1 MLHPL
6 LVQNREAI
14 VGKVCGR
21 ARARANA
28 SSGSG
33 FPDAD
38 LQQGVSLF
46 LDHLIGLFVL
56 RSAAAAPPDHSA
68 AVTPA
73 APAEPSGMERLR
85 RGRHT
90 DQLVHTYGDLCTVL
104 LELVL
109 AQGDRVPFEEL
120 RTLNQCLDE
129 AVAEMVT
136 QHGRRRELAIA
147 AQETERLGFL
157 AHEMRNLVHGARLAF
172 EILKS
177 GQVEIT
183 GSTGAVLDRALSSLR
198 ELADRTLAEV
208 RVTAH
213 VMNPE
218 RISLATFLREIE
230 ATATVEARARDL
242 HLSVPRPEQDIVVVA
257 DFQLLASATSN
268 LLQNAFK
275 FTRPSGHVCLTAR
288 TEGGRA
294 LLEVEDECG
303 GLPPGRPEE
312 LFRSFEKRGPA
323 PGAPP
328 TPQGLGLGLSI
339 SQKAIEACAGKLHV
353 RDLPGRGCVFTIDLP
368 ELRTGLLSAIKRG
381 PAAPLD

>member
-1 MLHPL
+1 MLHQL
-6 LVQNREAI
+6 LVQNKEVI
-14 VGKVCGR
+14 VGQVCGR
-21 ARARANA
+21 TRARAA
-28 SSGSG
+28 ARSGTNV
-33 FPDAD
+33 FPDRD
-38 LQQGVSLF
+38 FGLSLSLF
-46 LDHLIGLFVL
+46 LDHLIERFLL
-56 RSAAAAPPDHSA
+56 RTASGEAPPVS
-68 AVTPA
+68 
-73 APAEPSGMERLR
+73 AEPSGVERLR
-85 RGRHT
+85 RGRHI
-90 DQLVHTYGDLCTVL
+90 DQVVQAYGDLCAVL

-109 AQGDRVPFEEL
+109 AQGDLVSFEEL

-129 AVAEMVT
+129 AVAEVVT

-218 RISLATFLREIE
+218 RISLAAFLHEVE
-230 ATATVEARARDL
+230 ATASVEARARDL
-242 HLSVPRPEQDIVVVA
+242 RLSVPRPAEDIVVVA

-275 FTRPSGHVCLTAR
+275 FTRPSGSVCLTAR
-288 TEGGRA
+288 TAAGRA

-312 LFRSFEKRGPA
+312 LFRSFEKRGSA
-323 PGAPP
+323 PSAPV
-328 TPQGLGLGLSI
+328 GLGLGLSI
-339 SQKAIEACAGKLHV
+339 SRQAVEANAGKLHV

-368 ELRTGLLSAIKRG
+368 ELRTGLCAAIKRG
-381 PAAPLD
+381 PAAPLS

>member
-1 MLHPL
+1 MLQTL
-6 LVQNREAI
+6 LLANKEALWA
-14 VGKVCGR
+14 KVCRRNR
-21 ARARANA
+21 AR
-28 SSGSG
+28 SGVNG
-33 FPDAD
+33 FPDGD
-38 LQQGVSLF
+38 LGLSLSLF
-46 LDHLIGLFVL
+46 LDHLIALLAARTAPDQDPKGL
-56 RSAAAAPPDHSA
+56 RRESAD
-68 AVTPA
+68 
-73 APAEPSGMERLR
+73 PSGLERLR
-85 RGRHT
+85 RGRHI
-90 DQLVHTYGDLCTVL
+90 DQVVHAYSDFCAVL
-104 LELVL
+104 SELVL
-109 AQGDRVPFEEL
+109 AQGDSIPVEEL

-129 AVAEMVT
+129 AVAEAVT

-183 GSTGAVLDRALSSLR
+183 GSTGAVLERALGSLR

-218 RISLATFLREIE
+218 RISLFAFPREVE
-230 ATATVEARARDL
+230 ATAVAEARARDL
-242 HLSVPRPEQDIVVVA
+242 HLSVPQPAEDIVVVA

-288 TEGGRA
+288 TEAGRA
-294 LLEVEDECG
+294 LIEVEDECG

-312 LFRSFEKRGPA
+312 LFRSFENRGPA
-323 PGAPP
+323 PGAPS
-328 TPQGLGLGLSI
+328 LGLGLSI
-339 SQKAIEACAGKLHV
+339 SRQAVEACSGRLHV

-368 ELRTGLLSAIKRG
+368 ELKTGLLAALKQG
-381 PAAPLD
+381 PAASLY